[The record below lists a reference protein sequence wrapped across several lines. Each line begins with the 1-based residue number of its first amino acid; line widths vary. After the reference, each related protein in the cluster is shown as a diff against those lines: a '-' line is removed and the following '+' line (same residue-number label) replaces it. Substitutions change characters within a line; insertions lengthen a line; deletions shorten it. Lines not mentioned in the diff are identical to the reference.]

1 MLIRNFFI
9 TLKSY
14 FYFIGTAILY
24 RNKQDFPYIKLCIKK
39 LFSKN
44 TRITTP
50 NIIVYPIVGLLFH
63 IILLLL
69 LLVVIK
75 HMK

>member
-1 MLIRNFFI
+1 MRIKNFLV

-14 FYFIGTAILY
+14 LYFTGTVVLY
-24 RNKQDFPYIKLCIKK
+24 RNKYDFACMKICFRK

-50 NIIVYPIVGLLFH
+50 NTIAYPIVGLLFH

-75 HMK
+75 HMG

>member
-1 MLIRNFFI
+1 MLIRNFLV

-14 FYFIGTAILY
+14 LYFTGTAILY
-24 RNKQDFPYIKLCIKK
+24 RNRHDFIYIKLCFRK

-75 HMK
+75 YIK